1 MDPSIKTGEANI
13 TPVQAAAA
21 LESSE
26 MLTLFAEFAPHP
38 LGVNLLKLVIEC
50 EEEEGE
56 QEDSVAAFKQL
67 LQSLEEV
74 ILETSAR

>member
-1 MDPSIKTGEANI
+1 MANI
-13 TPVQAAAA
+13 NPVQAAAA

-26 MLTLFAEFAPHP
+26 MLTLFAEFVPHP

-56 QEDSVAAFKQL
+56 QEDSVAAFRQL
-67 LQSLEEV
+67 LQTLDEV
-74 ILETSAR
+74 I